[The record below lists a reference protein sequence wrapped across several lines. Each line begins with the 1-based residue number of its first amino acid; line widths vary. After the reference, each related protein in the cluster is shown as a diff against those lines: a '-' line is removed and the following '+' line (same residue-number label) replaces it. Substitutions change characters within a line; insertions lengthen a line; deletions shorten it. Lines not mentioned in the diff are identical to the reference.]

1 MRKFWRREPKNNMK
15 EQDETP
21 EDKLGKYNMQV
32 ISLLDRKGG
41 LARCEK
47 VKK

>member
-1 MRKFWRREPKNNMK
+1 MKKFWRREPKENMK
-15 EQDETP
+15 KQDETP
-21 EDKLGKYNMQV
+21 EDKLGKYNMQA
-32 ISLLDRKGG
+32 ISLLERKGG